1 MTATTTPPTYKP
13 TMDSIDD
20 RRARTSA
27 RRERSSAKK
36 KQSNNNRL
44 RGAVRKQQQQQQSTA
59 DPRGRLRRTTPTG
72 KVRNALAS
80 TRKDKTRASNARA
93 SVRGERE
100 EGEVADERDDD
111 VFDLSAERVGSGAG
125 AGAARGAM
133 RETDPHKLKQ
143 RQRQIDY
150 GKNTLG
156 YARYLELVKKSE
168 RRASDVRTPDIHAA
182 MSKRAFDGIV
192 KKWRRALHAYDP
204 VIEDGDDE
212 AMVAVP
218 VDPTTRPDGKL
229 NPGEYVPVELAEAAA
244 RRERAKAE
252 AEAAVRENRRLPV
265 ERLPALRAA
274 PTPST
279 LPTHEDMSPGW
290 DAITPTPYKRDGQA
304 AASRFSDT
312 KIPFPSVTPAAA
324 AQRDADMMDCDDASH
339 AARSIYD
346 DWEGA
351 DFAGVV

>member
-1 MTATTTPPTYKP
+1 
-13 TMDSIDD
+13 MDSIDD

-44 RGAVRKQQQQQQSTA
+44 RGAVRKQQQSTA

>member
-1 MTATTTPPTYKP
+1 MTTTT
-13 TMDSIDD
+13 TTTRASADSIDD

-36 KQSNNNRL
+36 DEHRS
-44 RGAVRKQQQQQQSTA
+44 RGGVRKRA
-59 DPRGRLRRTTPTG
+59 RTTDRGGVPRRDTPTE

-93 SVRGERE
+93 AVRGERE
-100 EGEVADERDDD
+100 EGEVATAEDEQRD
-111 VFDLSAERVGSGAG
+111 VFDLSAERAGSGAG
-125 AGAARGAM
+125 AGAMRGAM

-252 AEAAVRENRRLPV
+252 AEAAVRENRRLPM

-290 DAITPTPYKRDGQA
+290 DAITPTPYKRDARA
-304 AASRFSDT
+304 AAARFSDT

-324 AQRDADMMDCDDASH
+324 TERDADMMDCDDASN
-339 AARSIYD
+339 ATRSIYD